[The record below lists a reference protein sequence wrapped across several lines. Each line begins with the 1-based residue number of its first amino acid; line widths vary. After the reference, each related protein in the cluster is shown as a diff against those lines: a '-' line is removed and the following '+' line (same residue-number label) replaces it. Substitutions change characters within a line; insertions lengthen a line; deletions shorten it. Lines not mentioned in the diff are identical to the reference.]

1 MIQKCPGQDGRNWSP
16 EDVSE
21 KECPVCEYNI
31 EFFKFDLMRSCP
43 NCGEDVINPSFNLE
57 CAEWCEHAAMCIG
70 QGSTLYKEVQ
80 TIRDRMGEKIEEIYR
95 NQPDKVAHIKEVVK
109 MADRIGSREQYSP
122 LNIILSA
129 MLHELGSRSCQPEE
143 LNYREILAEQEY
155 NPEDI
160 EHCWQ
165 IAAALLQDL
174 DLPERYQEEIINN
187 IRALGVKELPNPS
200 FLVLQDAHQLVEQ
213 QLDPSS
219 ALELKTEGGKYLA
232 EKIL

>member
-1 MIQKCPGQDGRNWSP
+1 MIQKCPGQDGRSWSP

-21 KECPVCEYNI
+21 KECPACQYNI

-43 NCGEDVINPSFNLE
+43 NCGKDVINPRFNLE

-80 TIRDRMGEKIEEIYR
+80 AIRDRVVEKIEEIYR
-95 NQPDKVAHIKEVVK
+95 YQPDIIAHIKEVVK

-122 LNIILSA
+122 LTVILSA
-129 MLHELGSRSCQPEE
+129 LLHELGNSSCQPQK
-143 LNYREILAEQEY
+143 LKHQEILAEK
-155 NPEDI
+155 NPESI
-160 EHCWQ
+160 SHCWQ
-165 IAAALLQDL
+165 IAAALLEEL
-174 DLPERYQEEIINN
+174 DLPERYQKEIINN
-187 IRALGVKELPNPS
+187 IKALGVQELPNPS

-213 QLDPSS
+213 QSDPS
-219 ALELKTEGGKYLA
+219 AAVKLKTEGGKYLA